1 MNQHVRRLFHSCAVV
16 VAMLASIVSTVRA
29 QEAGI
34 ISGRVVDATSSAP
47 VASAQI
53 QVVGTTR
60 GAVTGDDGRY
70 RIAGM
75 RPGQYQVRALRLG
88 YQASSQ
94 SVDVTSGGTAEANFS
109 LTAAAISLEQV
120 VTTATGE
127 QERKREIGSAVST
140 MQPQAEQI
148 AEGLHLA
155 EA

>member
-1 MNQHVRRLFHSCAVV
+1 MNQHVRRLFHSCAAV

-75 RPGQYQVRALRLG
+75 RPGQ
-88 YQASSQ
+88 
-94 SVDVTSGGTAEANFS
+94 
-109 LTAAAISLEQV
+109 
-120 VTTATGE
+120 
-127 QERKREIGSAVST
+127 
-140 MQPQAEQI
+140 
-148 AEGLHLA
+148 
-155 EA
+155 

>member
-1 MNQHVRRLFHSCAVV
+1 MNSHVRSWFQSCATVIS
-16 VAMLASIVSTVRA
+16 MLASIVSTGRA
-29 QEAGI
+29 QEAWI
-34 ISGRVVDATSSAP
+34 ISGRFVDATSSAP

-88 YQASSQ
+88 YQASSL

-109 LTAAAISLEQV
+109 LAQAAISL
-120 VTTATGE
+120 
-127 QERKREIGSAVST
+127 
-140 MQPQAEQI
+140 
-148 AEGLHLA
+148 
-155 EA
+155 

>member
-1 MNQHVRRLFHSCAVV
+1 MNQHVRRLSHSCAAAVT
-16 VAMLASIVSTVRA
+16 LLIGILSTGRA
-29 QEAGI
+29 QDAGI
-34 ISGRVVDATSSAP
+34 ISGRVIDAASNAP
-47 VASAQI
+47 VASAQV

-70 RIAGM
+70 RIAAM

-94 SVDVTSGGTAEANFS
+94 IVDVASGGTAEAHFS

-148 AEGLHLA
+148 A
-155 EA
+155 